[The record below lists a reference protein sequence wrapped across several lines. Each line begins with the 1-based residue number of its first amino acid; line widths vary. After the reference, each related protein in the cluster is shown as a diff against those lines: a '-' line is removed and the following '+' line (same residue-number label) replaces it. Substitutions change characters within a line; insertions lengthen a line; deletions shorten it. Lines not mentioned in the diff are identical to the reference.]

1 MEVKLRFR
9 PDAESEVTRILT
21 YITEGDHLSVGEYI
35 RLQPDTVGVM
45 VVLRIER
52 ITHIKLVAQSVVPQK
67 PRLSDLRL
75 VVLVQPAQDD
85 ESGNT
90 LVYND
95 NQLNNVGLLAVR

>member
-9 PDAESEVTRILT
+9 PDEESEVTRLLT
-21 YITEGDHLSVGEYI
+21 YITEEDHLSVGDYI

-52 ITHIKLVAQSVVPQK
+52 ITHVKLVAQSVVQQK
-67 PRLSDLRL
+67 PRMNDLRL
-75 VVLVQPAQDD
+75 VVLVQPARDD

-95 NQLNNVGLLAVR
+95 NQLNNVGLFTVR